1 MMSHIPVLLAE
12 CKEILAP
19 KAGESVL
26 DVTLGLGGHSR
37 MFLEETSPSGVLV
50 GIDADEV
57 NMRVAAENLAPFG
70 SRAVLVH
77 ANFGELPECLPADHQ
92 VFDVILA
99 DLGLSSPHIDDSK
112 RGFMFRENSP
122 LDMRFDQSKGMTA
135 AMLLA
140 STDRNK
146 LLSYF
151 NEYGELPYAHTFT
164 DAIVT
169 NRSVMQI
176 QTSGDLVQIARDVY
190 RHKADQYLPQIF
202 QALRIAVNDEIEV
215 LEHFL
220 RVAPTLL
227 NQGGRLGIMS
237 YHSLEDRL
245 VKQCFKALC
254 EAPKNPV
261 TGADLHEPE
270 FTLLTKKAITS
281 EKEELSRNP
290 RARSAKFRAIIR
302 SSGYTSRRS

>member
-99 DLGLSSPHIDDSK
+99 DLGLSSPHIDDSR
-112 RGFMFRENSP
+112 RGFMFREDAP

-146 LLSYF
+146 LLTYF
-151 NEYGELPYAHTFT
+151 TVYGELPYAHTFT
-164 DAIVT
+164 DALVT

-176 QTSGDLVQIARDVY
+176 QTSSDLVQIARDVY

-202 QALRIAVNDEIEV
+202 QALRIAVNDEMGV

-220 RVAPTLL
+220 TIAPRLL
-227 NQGGRLGIMS
+227 HPNGRLGIIS

-245 VKQCFKALC
+245 VKQAFKQLS
-254 EAPKNPV
+254 EAPKDPV
-261 TGADLHEPE
+261 TGADLHAPE
-270 FTLLTKKAITS
+270 FTVLTKKAIS
-281 EKEELSRNP
+281 AEKEELSRNP
-290 RARSAKFRAIIR
+290 RARSAKFRAIVR